1 MKSSRFYPFAFVA
14 VMLALLQMLNSFGF
28 AEYSILRT
36 VVAAVCTVVLLEWL
50 GPKLIALNHRRS
62 SDRE

>member
-14 VMLALLQMLNSFGF
+14 VMFALLQMLSALGF
-28 AEYSILRT
+28 AEYSILRC
-36 VVAAVCTVVLLEWL
+36 VVAAVCTVAILNWL

-62 SDRE
+62 SYRE